1 MTAQIIGSAVASI
14 EASINGGQIQNVQ
27 PFGEYTIETGGWQ
40 FNGSS
45 TLTLTMNFDPMLNG
59 INCGIFLDVALKK
72 ESNCD
77 EVWGTT
83 LGLLNA
89 PDGYV
94 NPSGPGNTYLPITWD
109 IPIPTNDQKYILV
122 YSISGT
128 NDCQYIESHAGQS
141 NLVFL
146 PDCKDDIIINT
157 DMSPDLNI
165 SFANFGLSS
174 SNYYDVCSTEGLVL
188 DIQNPVY
195 VNNWTLEVSKLFS
208 PFTSCTTITGTTIL
222 PSELTI
228 PESSFCSN
236 SASGGVQYG
245 LPGGSYEIRL
255 TYVDMNSDLKTWSK
269 DISRNTTP
277 STITLGQSYY
287 HSCEGI
293 PVNMSASGNG
303 NLTWTPNVG
312 SNVLYGNNVTTGN
325 ISQNRTYTISSN
337 AYCVANTDVDVY
349 YNYKPIIDLINTNP
363 LTICSDQVPYSVQKA
378 ITENGVPSAGGSYS
392 WTGQCLTNTNASSA
406 IFGAGNCS
414 EGNRTV
420 NLTYTSSAGCQS
432 DQATWNFTYNTLDVT
447 IAQSNFVCTG
457 GGNTPTATL
466 TATGTGGNSNNYT
479 FTWSAGV
486 NGSGATGTFTA
497 NGNYSVTI
505 DDGVC
510 SNAATIP
517 IANAPNVLSIT
528 TANITSQP
536 DCQSSSTINNTGSA
550 QVSFTGGSG
559 QVTRSVTSTH
569 PSYSASNA
577 FPLNVPSP
585 FTISNLI
592 AEYTVPH
599 SYFITLQDANGCTV
613 QHTLN
618 GVQAQNEMSASSSVL
633 DATCEGKDGEITLTF
648 SASNGG
654 PYTIS
659 GALSGSTSNTT
670 FQTSKPA
677 GFYGPIYVSNGTC
690 NDVTSATIENTY
702 EPNDLYDPN
711 LTLGQ
716 GAACIG
722 VANGSLNTNMAYAT
736 GAPNTSAS
744 PSWLYAWSDGQ
755 TTSNATNLLSGGYNV
770 TITDNS
776 SYSFVT
782 GPNLHG
788 CIISKS
794 ASVPNIGTSSWQ
806 EHTNPYNLGDNS
818 NITSMAI
825 DDQENVYV
833 AGIFEGELNIQGQ
846 TATTSPNSIN
856 EFFVA
861 AFNSCGILKWLN
873 YSEGTSY
880 DFDDIQITENGGRI
894 YLANLPATGNPS
906 TGTLILNDGFGN
918 PVPMPSFNI
927 ENDGLGL
934 IEFNAI
940 VGSVNSVSHFFNNP
954 YITLSSD
961 LMDLEVGNKIYIAG
975 KFNNKARVLEL
986 NTQSNSVLLVL
997 EDANTGNIFHDL
1009 ELGNNDDLYLVGQV
1023 LSQPMILNTSDVQ
1036 PIGTSDAIIAFHNS
1050 TTTFVRSIKASNA
1063 GEATGLSLL
1072 DNGQM
1077 AVVGNYSGSIGSYL
1091 GGSIYA
1097 PTNSSTG
1104 FIANFAQTNTLD
1116 LEWLASLEAP
1126 GTQPNWNNN
1135 VTYAHCTDVSS
1146 NENNEVFVF
1155 GSFEGTSFE
1164 LEANS
1169 MNYSTPGA
1177 TGLESMWNGKFGGFT
1192 STANMSIDWLTS
1204 ASSPVATPVDIVSGL
1219 YNNYIA
1225 GDFTDHI
1232 AVGGSPLMSTQNP
1245 NAESSYIIRFGD
1257 QLNPQQG
1264 AYYKMDDSSE
1274 EMANNDFSLYPNPN
1288 SGILNLTWTAGEG
1301 TMEFT
1306 ITDITGRLVYQSNK
1320 TNAELGTSSID
1331 ISNFDSGTY
1340 YISFQLEGNAT
1351 VKPFIKL

>member
-1 MTAQIIGSAVASI
+1 MKNKLLFGLMVFISNYLHSQDFCNTEFVLNQTFSQSEINSGVTTLSNYDWCLKVYIHVVRTSGGTSGYTNNEVDQAFQTLTDGFAPYGITFSWDGGIHYIDDEYYFWPSGTDIFDQGYHEDGIDIYLIHGPYLGSGYGYDSEIGGKGSFTQSALYVAGFNDEINNFLGISHVI
-14 EASINGGQIQNVQ
+14 THEMGHVLGLWHTHHGTVNENSPSLECPELVNGSYLNRTVCGDYIDDTPADPGLRYEASFPPYPYIYRVNQSCVYSDAITDANGDSYTPSTNNYMSYTRLNCFEEFSPKQVIAMK
-27 PFGEYTIETGGWQ
+27 YTIANTEHIQSTITQLCCNSIFDFSNNPSVVCPSDLPLQINVAITEAGNPVSGGTYSW
-40 FNGSS
+40 FGACTPSVNAS
-45 TLTLTMNFDPMLNG
+45 TTTWSP
-59 INCGIFLDVALKK
+59 
-72 ESNCD
+72 SNC
-77 EVWGTT
+77 T
-83 LGLLNA
+83 
-89 PDGYV
+89 Y
-94 NPSGPGNTYLPITWD
+94 SGPG
-109 IPIPTNDQKYILV
+109 QKTIFVNYVNETGCSSTGV
-122 YSISGT
+122 YSFLY
-128 NDCQYIESHAGQS
+128 NDLECEI
-141 NLVFL
+141 
-146 PDCKDDIIINT
+146 
-157 DMSPDLNI
+157 
-165 SFANFGLSS
+165 LSS
-174 SNYYDVCSTEGLVL
+174 S
-188 DIQNPVY
+188 
-195 VNNWTLEVSKLFS
+195 
-208 PFTSCTTITGTTIL
+208 TSCTPPINL
-222 PSELTI
+222 LTAS
-228 PESSFCSN
+228 P
-236 SASGGVQYG
+236 SGGTSPYTYVWSG
-245 LPGGSYEIRL
+245 PGINTPPPGGVWPNHINATQSG
-255 TYVDMNSDLKTWSK
+255 TYYLS
-269 DISRNTTP
+269 
-277 STITLGQSYY
+277 
-287 HSCEGI
+287 
-293 PVNMSASGNG
+293 
-303 NLTWTPNVG
+303 
-312 SNVLYGNNVTTGN
+312 VTDATGN
-325 ISQNRTYTISSN
+325 CQ
-337 AYCVANTDVDVY
+337 ATDD
-349 YNYKPIIDLINTNP
+349 ILINIPDELIFDSFT
-363 LTICSDQVPYSVQKA
+363 LIDQPECQ
-378 ITENGVPSAGGSYS
+378 
-392 WTGQCLTNTNASSA
+392 ASSTT
-406 IFGAGNCS
+406 N
-414 EGNRTV
+414 
-420 NLTYTSSAGCQS
+420 NLG
-432 DQATWNFTYNTLDVT
+432 
-447 IAQSNFVCTG
+447 
-457 GGNTPTATL
+457 TAT
-466 TATGTGGNSNNYT
+466 
-479 FTWSAGV
+479 
-486 NGSGATGTFTA
+486 
-497 NGNYSVTI
+497 
-505 DDGVC
+505 
-510 SNAATIP
+510 
-517 IANAPNVLSIT
+517 
-528 TANITSQP
+528 
-536 DCQSSSTINNTGSA
+536 
-550 QVSFTGGSG
+550 VSFSGGTG
-559 QVTRSVTSTH
+559 QVTRSITSTH
-569 PSYSASNA
+569 PSYSSFYAA
-577 FPLNVPSP
+577 PLNVSPPS
-585 FTISNLI
+585 FNITSLI
-592 AEYTVPH
+592 AEYNAPSTYTV
-599 SYFITLQDANGCTV
+599 TLEDAVGCTV
-613 QHTLN
+613 TQN
-618 GVQAQNEMSASSSVL
+618 ISGVQAQNEVTASSSVL
-633 DATCEGKDGEITLTF
+633 DATCEGKDGEIILTF
-648 SASNGG
+648 NASNGG